1 MEAAAM
7 RTAVLLQR
15 TAESLYSIHS
25 ADNVRRTADRTQTDR
40 RWTMSLRMTD
50 RFLHLVKGFYANP
63 QSYYGD
69 YLAAFNELFDQ

>member
-1 MEAAAM
+1 M

-15 TAESLYSIHS
+15 TAESMYSIHS
-25 ADNVRRTADRTQTDR
+25 ADNVRRIGDRTQTGR
-40 RWTMSLRMTD
+40 PRTMSRRTTD